1 MNPCR
6 ARLASSV
13 AALVVIGGLL
23 TSCGDEPAG
32 PTATA
37 SSTTASSSTDALPP
51 AAELQAYFAA
61 VASYDPDRLEE
72 ALAST
77 EPGSIAASYAG
88 YLQALAQAYV
98 DSGRPVPGADI
109 EPAEGGGFSACGGT
123 GRADDCV
130 VWSDFEGRD
139 GKLVDFTIDD
149 QDLAP
154 RISTGA
160 ATSVPAG
167 SLGDVEI
174 AYAYQSVQSGDLF
187 VVVEV
192 TGEQDVTIRSGRA
205 TYGLDGSRVTASR
218 YVGPTGTAAAGT
230 ATVVIVFPQVALGGV
245 VTLELVGPDQL
256 SESVELAT
264 R

>member
-1 MNPCR
+1 
-6 ARLASSV
+6 V
-13 AALVVIGGLL
+13 AVLVVVGGLL
-23 TSCGDEPAG
+23 TSCGDDPSEPSATASTS
-32 PTATA
+32 TATA
-37 SSTTASSSTDALPP
+37 STDDLPSE
-51 AAELQAYFAA
+51 AELEDYFAA
-61 VASYDPDRLEE
+61 VASYDPDRLER

-77 EPGSIAASYAG
+77 EPGSVAASYAG

-98 DSGRPVPGADI
+98 DSGRPVPGATI
-109 EPAEGGGFSACGGT
+109 EPADGGGFTACGGT

-149 QDLAP
+149 QDLAT
-154 RISTGA
+154 RIRTGA

-174 AYAYQSVQSGDLF
+174 AHAYQSVQSNDLF

-205 TYGLDGSRVTASR
+205 TYAVAGSGVAASR
-218 YVGPTGTAAAGT
+218 YVGPTGTAATGT
-230 ATVVIVFPQVALGGV
+230 ATIVIVFPQVALGGV

-264 R
+264 S